1 MFKDDIQALPDT
13 IPDGY
18 DSKLILAEQIR
29 LVMRHL
35 PLALLGTVFTALCF
49 FATMFITYDLNTNQ
63 KILNIVWLIYQV
75 IILGMLLFTIQLILK
90 KTDSLSI
97 LFLKRVFRSFAI
109 LFSFAMAFGVFAFV
123 SMLYRVPLMELNA
136 AKAMILIWI
145 VFHIV
150 IISVCWLNWQKVK
163 ILAYDAQISL
173 DKPLSDNR
181 IQQVSSTSSVPISH
195 INHLSHYAA
204 YNVLFMCTLAVA
216 CLWAL
221 AIGKA
226 FMTNVQNA
234 TQVIVLLGLHFGLLS
249 GGISSLAM
257 FWRVY
262 IAYAVPS
269 VFMWTFLLFYLDE
282 TGFAILAIAVIGLLL
297 FNIFFAKH
305 TSLNT
310 LKAILIYL
318 ENQSLVTQLQTKTQQ
333 LEKAN
338 LAKTQ
343 FLAAASHDLRQ
354 PVHALS
360 LFIEALIDTDLDSHQ
375 VQIVDYAKSASQS
388 SREMLNTILD
398 YAHVESGQMSP
409 HFVPTDIDSIIRHLV
424 DEFGL
429 QAKSK
434 GLSLRYKSTG
444 IWVMTDPTMIGL
456 ILRNFISNAI
466 RYTAKGGVVIGVR
479 KMPIENQSILL
490 EYCRISVWDTGS
502 GMTIDETEQIFES
515 FYQIERNKTTDQGL
529 GLGLAIVK
537 GMAQLLK
544 ADLNVKSTVKIGSQ
558 FSVVL
563 PTCSPNNS
571 DALNFSK
578 TINYLKNKVILVIDD
593 DDAVLKSMQLLLGS
607 WGCQPVAV
615 QTLEEAVTAFNK
627 CHPDM
632 VITDFRLAN
641 GITGEDII
649 FAIRQSSNSAHLTP
663 FVILTADTTPQ
674 LFTATKAINPLVLHK
689 PIDPKNLRQQ
699 LQQVLA
705 LI

>member
-13 IPDGY
+13 IPNDY
-18 DSKLILAEQIR
+18 NPKLILAEQIR

-49 FATMFITYDLNTNQ
+49 FATMFITYDLNANQ
-63 KILNIVWLIYQV
+63 KILNIIWLIYQMV
-75 IILGMLLFTIQLILK
+75 ILGMLLFTIQLILK
-90 KTDSLSI
+90 KTDNLSI
-97 LFLKRVFRSFAI
+97 IFLKRVFGSFAV
-109 LFSFAMAFGVFAFV
+109 LFSFAMTFGVFTFV
-123 SMLYRVPLMELNA
+123 GMLYRVPLMELNA

-145 VFHIV
+145 VFHIA
-150 IISVCWLNWQKVK
+150 IISVCWLNWKKVR
-163 ILAYDAQISL
+163 ILAYDIQSISNISIT
-173 DKPLSDNR
+173 DSR
-181 IQQVSSTSSVPISH
+181 IQQIPSTSSALTSH
-195 INHLSHYAA
+195 INHLSHYTA

-262 IAYAVPS
+262 IAYAIPS
-269 VFMWTFLLFYLDE
+269 VFMWTFLLFYLNE
-282 TGFAILAIAVIGLLL
+282 TGFAILAVAVIGLLL

-354 PVHALS
+354 PIHALS
-360 LFIEALIDTDLDSHQ
+360 LFVEALSDTDLDSHQ
-375 VQIVDYAKSASQS
+375 LQIVDYAKSASQS

-398 YAHVESGQMSP
+398 YAHLESGQMTP
-409 HFVPTDIDSIIRHLV
+409 HFVPTNIDSIIRHLI
-424 DEFGL
+424 DEFSI
-429 QAKSK
+429 QAHNK
-434 GLSLRYKSTG
+434 GLSLRYKPTA
-444 IWVMTDPTMIGL
+444 IWVMTDPTMLAL

-466 RYTAKGGVVIGVR
+466 RYSKEGGVLIGVR
-479 KMPIENQSILL
+479 KLPIQNQSILL

-502 GMTIDETEQIFES
+502 GMTTAETKQIFES

-537 GMAQLLK
+537 GMTQLLK
-544 ADLNVKSTVKIGSQ
+544 AELNVKSSIGVGSQ
-558 FSVVL
+558 FSIVL
-563 PTCSPNNS
+563 PTCQPINDGNLDNNT
-571 DALNFSK
+571 
-578 TINYLKNKVILVIDD
+578 TIDHLKQKVVLIIDD

-615 QTLEEAVTAFNK
+615 QTLEEAVDAFDTYK
-627 CHPDM
+627 PDI
-632 VITDFRLAN
+632 VITDFRLAD
-641 GITGEDII
+641 GVTGEEVIL
-649 FAIRQSSNSAHLTP
+649 AIRQRRDYVNATS
-663 FVILTADTTPQ
+663 FIILTADTSPQ
-674 LFTATKAINPLVLHK
+674 LFTTTKAINPLVLHK

-699 LQQVLA
+699 LQHIA
-705 LI
+705 AK